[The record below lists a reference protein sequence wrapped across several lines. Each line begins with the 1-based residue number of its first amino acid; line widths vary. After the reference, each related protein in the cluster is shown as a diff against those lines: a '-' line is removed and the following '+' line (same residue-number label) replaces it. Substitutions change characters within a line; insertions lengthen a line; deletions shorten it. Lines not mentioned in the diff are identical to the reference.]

1 MMVNIKENEGFSLIE
16 MMVTMLIVSV
26 GMLALGSFYFSSMSA
41 ERVAQE
47 RVASVHLAEQIIEN
61 WQKDNI
67 NPIPDCQVAGV
78 AAVALVPN
86 APIVTGC
93 VPNNGIPVPFDILI
107 TELDASAPIPNT
119 HLLHPTGAGAP
130 VMGNLLIVPTN
141 AASAHVKIRTVK
153 VAWTVKGKARDVMLT
168 HITRRLP

>member
-1 MMVNIKENEGFSLIE
+1 MVNIKENDGFSLIE

-26 GMLALGSFYFSSMSA
+26 GMLALGSFYFSSISA

-47 RVASVHLAEQIIEN
+47 RVAAVHLAEQIIEN
-61 WQKDNI
+61 WQKDNS

-86 APIVTGC
+86 APILAGC
-93 VPNNGIPVPFDILI
+93 VPNNGIPVPLDISI
-107 TELDASAPIPNT
+107 TELDASAPIPNA

-130 VMGNLLIVPTN
+130 VMGNLLTVPTN

-153 VAWTVKGKARDVMLT
+153 VAWAVQGKARDVMLT